1 MKTLDE
7 VITAFGCFDP
17 NKEKLDCRDC
27 PYTEL
32 HVIGNG
38 IGPVCIEEMAKD
50 AVHYL
55 KEYRS
60 DKAQYEA
67 DRKQWEDDLSQTLRE
82 FDDARDKLI
91 AKFKELDVGTLNPA
105 LSWDEMQKMVGE
117 PVWVID
123 PNGKGK
129 WYLVKM
135 VLHDE
140 AVFTD
145 AWGSSGIGYPKD
157 FGTKWNAYRK
167 ERE

>member
-7 VITAFGCFDP
+7 VITAMENLTTCDDTGFSYIAHD
-17 NKEKLDCRDC
+17 D
-27 PYTEL
+27 
-32 HVIGNG
+32 V
-38 IGPVCIEEMAKD
+38 AD

-55 KEYRS
+55 KAYRS

-123 PNGKGK
+123 QNGNGK

-157 FGTKWNAYRK
+157 FDQKTWQAYRK
-167 ERE
+167 ERK